1 MMGFGMG
8 GFGSVLLLVV
18 VGFIVWYFV
27 KERDSR
33 HPSSGTERQGDD
45 AAMRVL
51 RERYA
56 RGEIDKDEYDQR
68 RRELARQD

>member
-27 KERDSR
+27 KERDAR
-33 HPSSGTERQGDD
+33 QPSGGGERRGDD
-45 AAMRVL
+45 AAMTIL

-56 RGEIDKDEYDQR
+56 RGEIDKEEYDVR